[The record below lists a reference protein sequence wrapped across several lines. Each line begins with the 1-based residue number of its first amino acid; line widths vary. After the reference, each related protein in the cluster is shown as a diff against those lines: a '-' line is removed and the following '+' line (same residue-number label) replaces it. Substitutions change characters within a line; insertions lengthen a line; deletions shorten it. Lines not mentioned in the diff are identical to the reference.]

1 MRKRQRKSPYCVA
14 GCANI
19 GGLLIIG
26 AIPVITLKEILHA
39 LAGSSIPKMGKTT
52 DATMPHNSPVT
63 ILKERRNCHE
73 YPSTME
79 EVTIKT
85 YKSDRN
91 MIHNLTISYSID
103 GINTTLSVDDD
114 NYDNL
119 PYNLA
124 HMFSRAIEDTNANP
138 IIVIQEMEE
147 HCEVGKLQSGL
158 D

>member
-1 MRKRQRKSPYCVA
+1 
-14 GCANI
+14 
-19 GGLLIIG
+19 
-26 AIPVITLKEILHA
+26 
-39 LAGSSIPKMGKTT
+39 
-52 DATMPHNSPVT
+52 
-63 ILKERRNCHE
+63 
-73 YPSTME
+73 
-79 EVTIKT
+79 
-85 YKSDRN
+85 

-124 HMFSRAIEDTNANP
+124 HMFSRAIEDTNVNP

-147 HCEVGKLQSGL
+147 HFEVGKLHSAL